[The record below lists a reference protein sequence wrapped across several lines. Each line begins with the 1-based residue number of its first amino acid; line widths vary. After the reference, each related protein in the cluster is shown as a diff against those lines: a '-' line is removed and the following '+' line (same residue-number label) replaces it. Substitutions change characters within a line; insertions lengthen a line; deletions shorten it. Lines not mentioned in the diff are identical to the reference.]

1 MTKAVKARADSPFPV
16 LAAITK
22 AIRPGQWV
30 KNSLVLAGA
39 LFSGLASERGE
50 LWIAAL
56 GGLAFTL
63 ASSAVYLGN
72 DIRDRASDRAHPTKR
87 DRPIAS
93 GALSVPLATTLAAIF
108 LALAFLVAA
117 RIGMLFVD
125 VLGFYVLTNI
135 VYSLG
140 AKRIVIVDII
150 LVSLGFVLRAVAGAA
165 AVGVPASSWIIVCTL
180 ELAMLVVV
188 GKRRVDLATAEAS
201 GTRHQLPDEWYTVPF
216 LDLLMAVAA
225 GASIVT
231 YALYTLDP
239 ETVARLG
246 NRRLVLTV
254 PMVVYGCLRYAF
266 LIQTGRGDADP
277 TAVLISDWGL
287 RTCAFAWIVMAVIA
301 VYS

>member
-1 MTKAVKARADSPFPV
+1 MKADTHQSMPLSHAI
-16 LAAITK
+16 LAAV
-22 AIRPGQWV
+22 RPGQWV
-30 KNSLVLAGA
+30 KNTLVLGGA
-39 LFSGLASERGE
+39 LFSGLATERGR
-50 LWIAAL
+50 LWLAVL
-56 GGLAFTL
+56 GAISFTL

-72 DIRDRASDRAHPTKR
+72 DLRDREADRSHPTKR
-87 DRPIAS
+87 LRPIAS
-93 GALSVPLATTLAAIF
+93 GALPSTVAMVLAGILLAA
-108 LALAFLVAA
+108 AFATAV
-117 RIGMLFVD
+117 RIGHLFTY
-125 VLGFYVLTNI
+125 VLGFYTVTNV

-180 ELAMLVVV
+180 ELAMLVVI
-188 GKRRVDLATAEAS
+188 GKRRVDLATAEQH
-201 GTRHQLPDEWYTVPF
+201 GTRHLLPDEWYTVPF

-239 ETVARLG
+239 ETVGRLG

-277 TAVLISDWGL
+277 TSVLVSDWGL
-287 RTCAFAWIVMAVIA
+287 RICAAAWVVMAIVA